1 MTKQQYIEYLICTPG
16 GNYTCTNLADHLDG
30 EPGTSHDA
38 ITDYLR
44 REKLTP
50 RRLWEVVQP
59 LINDG
64 PNNCLIVDDS
74 VQDKRYS
81 KKIEM
86 VKLQYSGAAGGLVRG
101 IGVIN
106 LVHTSAQEGDLYP
119 IDFRI
124 YNPDGAGGDGRTKNE
139 HFRDMLVRA
148 KSDKRLQANTVLFD
162 TWYASVDN
170 LKLIH
175 RTLGMFFVTTLK
187 SNRLVSLS
195 KEQSYRHLQE
205 IVWTDE
211 QLQQGIWVKLKEL
224 PFLVRLFKVVAP
236 SETRLRVGNGD
247 IDWVITNRDTLGQG
261 DTQRPMTVQDVQE
274 ANGLRWQIEQMHR
287 ELKQLVGTEKCQ
299 CRAARSQ
306 RNHLSCCY
314 LAWLSLKMAA
324 KGTGGTLYGRRAN
337 LFREFLRQ
345 QLRNPAIPAYGIG

>member
-16 GNYTCTNLADHLDG
+16 GNYTCTNLANHLEG
-30 EPGTSHDA
+30 QPGTSHDA
-38 ITDYLR
+38 IADFLR

-59 LINDG
+59 LINND
-64 PNNCLIVDDS
+64 PDSYLIVDDS

-81 KKIEM
+81 KQIEL

-124 YNPDGAGGDGRTKNE
+124 YNPVYNPDGAGGDGRTKNE

-195 KEQSYRHLQE
+195 KESGYVHLQQ
-205 IVWTDE
+205 IVWTE
-211 QLQQGIWVKLKEL
+211 AQLRQGILVKLKAL

-236 SETRLRVGNGD
+236 NGD
-247 IDWVITNRDTLGQG
+247 IDWVITNRDRQGSGSDG
-261 DTQRPMTVQDVQE
+261 DTQRPLTVQDVQE

-287 ELKQLVGTEKCQ
+287 ELKQLVGTQKCQ
-299 CRAARSQ
+299 CRKARSQ
-306 RNHLSCCY
+306 RNHLACCY
-314 LAWLSLKMAA
+314 LAWLSLKVVAKKVGSSLYAA
-324 KGTGGTLYGRRAN
+324 RAN

-345 QLRNPAIPAYGIG
+345 QLRNPVVPAYGLG